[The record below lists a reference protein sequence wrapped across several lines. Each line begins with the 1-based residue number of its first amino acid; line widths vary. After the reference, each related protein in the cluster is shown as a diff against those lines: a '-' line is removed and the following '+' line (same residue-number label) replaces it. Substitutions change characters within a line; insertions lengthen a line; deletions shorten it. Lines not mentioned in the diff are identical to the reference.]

1 MAIIANL
8 PENYNTLSSVSFRL
22 QIEKLPHVTYFLQTA
37 NLPGITVAESTVT
50 TPTRAYPVT
59 GTIIEFETL
68 DVTFIIDEDMK
79 NFMEIFQW
87 LRAMSSTEDLGE
99 ERERLQS
106 IFGNT
111 SLYSDATL
119 TILTNNMNASKSVT
133 FRDVFPTSLSSI
145 AFESSVYA
153 IEVITSDVS
162 FQLRDYVIGDVI

>member
-37 NLPGITVAESTVT
+37 NLPGITVAESTVA

-68 DVTFIIDEDMK
+68 DITFIIDEDMK

-87 LRAMSSTEDLGE
+87 LRAMSSTEDLAQ
-99 ERERLQS
+99 ERAKLQS
-106 IFGNT
+106 IFGNS

-119 TILTNNMNASKSVT
+119 TILSNKNNPIVEVRFSNMYPVSLGALEFNQQAT
-133 FRDVFPTSLSSI
+133 DVEYMT
-145 AFESSVYA
+145 
-153 IEVITSDVS
+153 VS
-162 FQLRDYVIGDVI
+162 AEFTYQIYEIHAL

>member
-1 MAIIANL
+1 M
-8 PENYNTLSSVSFRL
+8 
-22 QIEKLPHVTYFLQTA
+22 QTA

-50 TPTRAYPVT
+50 TPARAYPVT

-68 DVTFIIDEDMK
+68 DITFIIDEDMK

-133 FRDVFPTSLSSI
+133 FRDIFPTSLSSI
-145 AFESSVYA
+145 AFESSVDA